1 MDSYNWTVTDE
12 HMLTYPSPY
21 TIEYYGYKPG
31 VVALSFD
38 DGPDP
43 KWTPKVLDILKR
55 ERRQSNLHDDRRTG
69 SGQCELDEAGD
80 GRRT

>member
-31 VVALSFD
+31 VVAHQL
-38 DGPDP
+38 
-43 KWTPKVLDILKR
+43 R
-55 ERRQSNLHDDRRTG
+55 
-69 SGQCELDEAGD
+69 
-80 GRRT
+80 